1 MTGFLYVVAFTG
13 GLVTL
18 ALELAAA
25 RLLAPAFGTS
35 ELVWSAI
42 IGMILLYLSVGYVL
56 GGRWAD
62 RSPRA
67 ETLFTILIAAG
78 ATIAVIPF
86 IARPALMLA
95 AQGMAALDAFQVG
108 GPLLAVLILF
118 VAPVTLLA
126 CVSPFVI
133 RLSMTDVRASG
144 VTAGKIYAVSTLGS
158 FLGTFLPNLVLIPA
172 LGTRRTFLLLALITT
187 LLGVAGLW
195 RASRRRAL
203 LGAAVMLVIAA
214 LFFVNLGAVKPQA
227 RLIYEQEST
236 YNYIQVLEGEQ
247 GARFL
252 LLNEGQGIHSV
263 YSPETLLTGGTWD
276 YFLIA
281 PYFNPPPHTAEQVG
295 SLLVIGSAAGTIPKQ
310 YTAIY
315 GAISIDGVEIDP
327 AIVEVGRAYFDMNEP
342 NLRIAAMD
350 GRAFLARTSARYDV
364 VAVDA
369 FRLPYIPWHLTTV
382 EFFQE
387 IRALLTERGVVAVNA
402 GHTPD
407 DWRVVEALV
416 ATMQQVYPSVHVISV
431 PDTFNAIIVAT
442 VQPTTAEDFAA
453 NRRLLQDKV
462 LVRIAERAE
471 ANLITVAPGGMIFTD
486 DRAPVEL
493 LTDALVLRYV
503 LGGRP

>member
-1 MTGFLYVVAFTG
+1 MTNFLYLVTFTG
-13 GLVTL
+13 GMVSL
-18 ALELAAA
+18 ALELAAG

-42 IGMILLYLSVGYVL
+42 IGMILLYFSIGYVI

-62 RSPRA
+62 KSPQPR
-67 ETLFTILIAAG
+67 TLYTILLAAG
-78 ATIAVIPF
+78 AAIAIIPF
-86 IARPALMLA
+86 VSRPALSLA
-95 AQGMAALDAFQVG
+95 ARGMAALDAFQVG

-118 VAPVTLLA
+118 IAPVTLLA

-133 RLSMTDVRASG
+133 RLAMTDVRAAGMTS
-144 VTAGKIYAVSTLGS
+144 GKIYAISTLGS

-187 LLGVAGLW
+187 VLGLVGLW
-195 RASRRRAL
+195 KIARRRAI
-203 LGAAVMLVIAA
+203 LGAAMALVILA
-214 LFFVNLGAVKPQA
+214 LAFTNTGPIKPQA
-227 RLIYEQEST
+227 RLIYEEEST
-236 YNYIQVLEGEQ
+236 YNYIQVLAGEQ

-263 YSPETLLTGGTWD
+263 YNPETLLTGGTWD

-281 PYFNPPPHTAEQVG
+281 PFFNPAPFTAKQVN

-315 GAISIDGVEIDP
+315 GSIPIDGVEIDP
-327 AIVEVGRAYFDMNEP
+327 AIARVGREYFDMTEP
-342 NLRIAAMD
+342 NLRIAEMD
-350 GRAFLARTSARYDV
+350 GRAFLGQTTARYDV

-387 IRALLTERGVVAVNA
+387 IRALLTEHGVVAINA
-402 GHTPD
+402 GHTPN
-407 DWRVVEALV
+407 DWRVVESLV
-416 ATMQQVYPSVHVISV
+416 ATLKQVYPAVHVISV
-431 PDTFNAIIVAT
+431 PNTFNAIIIAT
-442 VQPTTAEDFAA
+442 AQDTTVEDFAA
-453 NRRLLQDKV
+453 NRRLLQDKLLSRV
-462 LVRIAERAE
+462 ADRAE
-471 ANLITVAPGGMIFTD
+471 ANLISVKPGGMIFTD

-503 LGGRP
+503 LGSP